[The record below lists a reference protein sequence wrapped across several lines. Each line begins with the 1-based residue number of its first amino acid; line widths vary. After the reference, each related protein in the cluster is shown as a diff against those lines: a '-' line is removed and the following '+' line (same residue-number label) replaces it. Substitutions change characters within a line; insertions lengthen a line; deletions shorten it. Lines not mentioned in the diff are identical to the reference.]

1 MNSNFVPMSSAYW
14 LETYK
19 CVPCDRDI
27 TISNRDNH
35 EKTEFH
41 LKNLR
46 KKPCHKC
53 EKEKEEYK

>member
-1 MNSNFVPMSSAYW
+1 MSSANW